1 MKLYRI
7 KYDDIDI
14 KLKKP
19 IDYKID
25 QWWCGA
31 IFENERLG
39 IFETGRDLTIAKA
52 QFCAEVHYVWQRY
65 NGMADSTLSK
75 DVLQIKRYLNA
86 RFKRQK

>member
-25 QWWCGA
+25 QWWSGIIC
-31 IFENERLG
+31 ENEKLG
-39 IFETGRDLTIAKA
+39 IYETGEDLTIAKS
-52 QFCAEVHYVWQRY
+52 QFCEEVHYLWQRY
-65 NGMADSTLSK
+65 NTINNSALSK
-75 DVLQIKRYLNA
+75 DVIKIKRYLNS
-86 RFKRQK
+86 RFK